1 MLFKDRV
8 CCICDE
14 HKEFLSRP
22 NGGQKLYCMQCKAKI
37 TKEHGMGYWKPC
49 SFGEFLEA
57 SCVSMYKK
65 TDRPPNMLTGL
76 KEHFEK
82 FEKEEDDDDKV

>member
-37 TKEHGMGYWKPC
+37 TKEHGQGYWKPC

-57 SCVSMYKK
+57 SCKSRDKK
-65 TDRPPNMLTGL
+65 MDRPPNMLTGL
-76 KEHFEK
+76 KEQFEK
-82 FEKEEDDDDKV
+82 FEEDDDDDKV

>member
-37 TKEHGMGYWKPC
+37 TKEHGQGYWKPC
-49 SFGEFLEA
+49 SFVEFLEA
-57 SCVSMYKK
+57 SCKSRDKK
-65 TDRPPNMLTGL
+65 NG
-76 KEHFEK
+76 
-82 FEKEEDDDDKV
+82 